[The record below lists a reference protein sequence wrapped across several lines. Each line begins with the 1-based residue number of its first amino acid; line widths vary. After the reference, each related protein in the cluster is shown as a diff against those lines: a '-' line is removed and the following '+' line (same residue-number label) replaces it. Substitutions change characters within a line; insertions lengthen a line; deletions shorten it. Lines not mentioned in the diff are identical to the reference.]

1 MKMKSLLVAG
11 LAVLAMNA
19 VAEDKAGTS
28 EIKLDINAIKATA
41 IGETS
46 GFINAD
52 CTMDQNMGNWKNVE
66 FQLVLPEGL
75 TGAAC
80 TGHNDTKVYNPVT
93 EEDEQVLSWSWGML
107 DGLGLPQNMRC
118 IGANLTA
125 TPIEKAQ
132 LNLCRLK
139 FTMNAELAA
148 GSVIEVVDF
157 KVIDEGDNTWINA
170 NKTIDLEIEGSAVEN
185 INAGKAVAGV
195 KYYNV
200 AGQAADKAF
209 DGVNVV
215 VTTYADGTQNVSK
228 VVK

>member
-1 MKMKSLLVAG
+1 MS
-11 LAVLAMNA
+11 
-19 VAEDKAGTS
+19 
-28 EIKLDINAIKATA
+28 
-41 IGETS
+41 
-46 GFINAD
+46 
-52 CTMDQNMGNWKNVE
+52 
-66 FQLVLPEGL
+66 
-75 TGAAC
+75 
-80 TGHNDTKVYNPVT
+80 
-93 EEDEQVLSWSWGML
+93 
-107 DGLGLPQNMRC
+107 
-118 IGANLTA
+118 A

-139 FTMNAELAA
+139 FTKNAELAA
-148 GSVIEVVDF
+148 GSVIDVVDF

-170 NKTIDLEIEGSAVEN
+170 NKTIDLKIEEVAVEN